1 MTYGMGRVPGAREE
15 RPALVR
21 CIGVPAEEFG
31 AEYWGRRPLL
41 SRATDP
47 GRTSKSFED
56 LITVADVDELIGR
69 RGLRTPFLRMARDG
83 DLLPV
88 SEYAGPGG
96 AGAQVTDQ
104 ALDERVLAG
113 YADGATL
120 VLQGLHRLWP
130 PLGDFARQLA
140 ADLGHPVGVNA
151 YLTPPANQGFDTHYD
166 THDVFVL
173 QLAGG
178 KHWRIHPPVVRDPLG
193 GQPWQSRTQ
202 EITATAHGEPALQTV
217 LEPGDALYLP
227 RGWLHSAQA
236 RGELSM
242 HLTVGV
248 YPVTRYA
255 LVEALL
261 AYATEEPR
269 LRRSLPLGADATL
282 GDELDE
288 TIRTVID
295 WLSTVDAEGVAERV
309 RTRLWQQSRPD
320 PIRPLAQAAALRTV
334 GPQTRITARGH
345 GPWRLS
351 RDGDDQVVL
360 RVFDR
365 TIRFP
370 GYCEAA
376 VRAALSGEV
385 RQVAELPGLD
395 AADQITLTRRLLR
408 EAVVVP
414 LEP

>member
-1 MTYGMGRVPGAREE
+1 MTYGIGRVPGARDE

-21 CIGVPAEEFG
+21 CVGVPAEEFG

-96 AGAQVTDQ
+96 AGAQVSDQ

-130 PLGDFARQLA
+130 PLADFARRLA

-151 YLTPPANQGFDTHYD
+151 YLTP
-166 THDVFVL
+166 
-173 QLAGG
+173 
-178 KHWRIHPPVVRDPLG
+178 
-193 GQPWQSRTQ
+193 
-202 EITATAHGEPALQTV
+202 TAHGEPALQTV

-261 AYATEEPR
+261 AHAAEEPR
-269 LRRSLPLGADATL
+269 LRRSLPLGAEAAL
-282 GDELDE
+282 GDELDG

-295 WLSTVDAEGVAERV
+295 WLSTVDADAVAERV

-351 RDGDDQVVL
+351 REGDDQVVL

-370 GYCEAA
+370 AYCEAA